1 MGTREPAAI
10 YLVKITKSVSMP
22 SQPYAACGGGMAER
36 ANQKLQALV
45 ALWEGRRTGDRL
57 PARADLPVPALRP
70 WLGSLA
76 LFELRP
82 QTGPIFRLCGTS
94 LHTRFGGEM
103 TGKPITDLEPNVA
116 EPLRK
121 ELESVVAGRKP
132 RRSRHVSKAAERSL
146 VFHELYLPL
155 AGNGEDAE
163 LVLFASYG
171 EGES

>member
-1 MGTREPAAI
+1 
-10 YLVKITKSVSMP
+10 
-22 SQPYAACGGGMAER
+22 MAER

-45 ALWEGRRTGDRL
+45 AFWEGRRAGDQL
-57 PARADLPVPALRP
+57 PARADLPVSDLRP

-82 QTGPIFRLCGTS
+82 RITPVFRLCGTG
-94 LHTRFGGEM
+94 LYARFGGEM
-103 TGKPITDLEPNVA
+103 TGKPITAMEPGMA
-116 EPLRK
+116 EFLRK

-132 RRSRHVSKAAERSL
+132 RRSRHVAEVGQRPQ

-155 AGNGEDAE
+155 ASNGDDPE

-171 EGES
+171 EGKA

>member
-1 MGTREPAAI
+1 
-10 YLVKITKSVSMP
+10 
-22 SQPYAACGGGMAER
+22 MAER

-45 ALWEGRRTGDRL
+45 ALWEGRRTGDQL
-57 PARADLPVPALRP
+57 PARADLPVSVLRP

-82 QTGPIFRLCGTS
+82 RTGPVFRLCGTG

-103 TGKPITDLEPNVA
+103 TGKPITDLEPGVA

>member
-1 MGTREPAAI
+1 
-10 YLVKITKSVSMP
+10 
-22 SQPYAACGGGMAER
+22 MAEW

-45 ALWEGRRTGDRL
+45 ALWEERRTGDRL
-57 PARADLPVPALRP
+57 PARADLPVSILRP

-82 QTGPIFRLCGTS
+82 RTGPLFRLCGTG
-94 LHTRFGGEM
+94 LHARFGGEM
-103 TGKPITDLEPNVA
+103 TGKPITDLEPSVA

-121 ELESVVAGRKP
+121 ELDSAVAGREP
-132 RRSRHVSKAAERSL
+132 RRSRHISRAGDRSQI
-146 VFHELYLPL
+146 FHELYLPL

-171 EGES
+171 EGKT